1 MPQESS
7 AGSMK
12 IGETHLLK
20 RSILSVV
27 VFVCALSFGAQ
38 KLSAYAKPRLSEAET
53 PLYKQAVQNAL
64 DENYAKAHSL
74 AVQTKDPRL
83 IKIIEWI
90 RLTDTKNLA
99 SYEDLT
105 AFMKKNKDWPRIY
118 LVRRNAEKAAVASGD
133 KKLLANWF
141 KKYPPVSPA
150 AVTAYADMMLA
161 KKEWEVA
168 LPMLRRLWLSGEAE
182 EEDAKKL
189 EERLSLLL
197 DEDDFAEKTKR
208 LLDAKNVNEAKKLL
222 PKLSK
227 EARKIAEARI
237 ALIRNERGAASKLKK
252 APDAVREDPG
262 FIFDQIRWYRRNKQY
277 DKAVKLLKH
286 QSAGKG
292 DAAKWWTER
301 SVIIRQFLHDGR
313 ISDAYKLAED
323 HRLSAGEQY
332 ADAEWLA
339 GWIALRFKKDLDG
352 AVSHF
357 SKMLASVKSP
367 VSIARGEYWLGRT
380 HEELGV
386 PEDAEDWYERAAKKI
401 TTIYGQLAAEKTR
414 KGKLPALPDNVK
426 PSERNLAKIR
436 NNELYSIMQTL
447 QKAEAYE
454 LAEVFALRLYALYQ
468 KPEEL
473 IALAYLM
480 TEEAERPDMAV
491 TIARRAR
498 QNGVYLGALGY
509 PVMDIPEDSPTER
522 AVLLSIIR
530 QESSFSSHV
539 VSPAGAR
546 GLMQIMPATA
556 KQVARKKKKK
566 FDPEMLTEDPEF
578 NIEVGSAY
586 FSEMVK
592 RFGGSYILAIA
603 AYNAG
608 PTNVRRW
615 IKAIGSPEDEDIDP
629 IDWIEMIPFN
639 ETRNY
644 VQRVL
649 ENLHI
654 YRRHLNYPEAK
665 LSSWKKD

>member
-1 MPQESS
+1 MF
-7 AGSMK
+7 
-12 IGETHLLK
+12 K
-20 RSILSVV
+20 RFILSVV

-38 KLSAYAKPRLSEAET
+38 QLGAYAKPRMSEDNSA
-53 PLYKQAVQNAL
+53 LYKQAVQTAL
-64 DENYAKAHSL
+64 DEDYAKAHSL
-74 AVQTKDPRL
+74 AVQTKDPGL

-90 RLTDTKNLA
+90 RLTDTKNIA
-99 SYEDLT
+99 SFEDLT
-105 AFMKKNKDWPRIY
+105 AFMKKNKGWPRIY
-118 LVRRNAEKAAVASGD
+118 VIRRNAEKAAVNSGD
-133 KKLLANWF
+133 KKLLTNWF
-141 KKYPPVSPA
+141 KKYPPVSAA
-150 AVTAYADMMLA
+150 AVMAYADMMLE

-168 LPMLRRLWLSGEAE
+168 LPMLHRLWINMTPSEEEAE
-182 EEDAKKL
+182 EAKLIEQKL
-189 EERLSLLL
+189 AFIL
-197 DEDDFAEKTKR
+197 DEKDYAEKTKR
-208 LLDAKNVNEAKKLL
+208 LLDNKKVNEAKQLL
-222 PKLSK
+222 PKLSP

-237 ALIRNERGAASKLKK
+237 ALIRNAKDAKAKLKK
-252 APDAVREDPG
+252 APDAVHEDPG
-262 FIFDQIRWYRRNKQY
+262 FIFDQIRWYRRNKKY
-277 DKAVKLLKH
+277 DQAVKLLKR
-286 QSAGKG
+286 QVSGKS
-292 DAAKWWTER
+292 DASKWWAER
-301 SVIIRQFLHDGR
+301 SVIIRQFLNDGR
-313 ISDAYKLAED
+313 FSDAYKLAED
-323 HRLSAGEQY
+323 HRLSSGEQY

-339 GWIALRFKKDLDG
+339 GWIALRFKKEKEG
-352 AVSHF
+352 AVFHF

-380 HEELGV
+380 HEELGN
-386 PEDAEDWYERAAKKI
+386 PEDATEWYARAAKKF
-401 TTIYGQLAAEKTR
+401 TTIYGQLAAEKS
-414 KGKLPALPDNVK
+414 KKDKLPDLPENIK
-426 PSERNLAKIR
+426 PTEKNLQKIR
-436 NNELYSIMQTL
+436 NNELFSIMQIL

-454 LAEVFALRLYALYQ
+454 LSEVFALRLYALYQ
-468 KPEEL
+468 KPEE
-473 IALAYLM
+473 IVALAHLM
-480 TEEAERPDMAV
+480 TEEAGRPDMAV

-498 QNGVYLGALGY
+498 QNGIYLGSLGY
-509 PVMDIPEDSPTER
+509 PVLDIPEDSPTEQ

-546 GLMQIMPATA
+546 GLMQIMPSTA
-556 KQVARKKKKK
+556 KQVAQKKKKK
-566 FDPEMLTEDPEF
+566 FAPEMLTENPEF

-615 IKAIGSPEDEDIDP
+615 IKAIGNPEDEDIDP

>member
-1 MPQESS
+1 
-7 AGSMK
+7 MK
-12 IGETHLLK
+12 IGEKLLFK

-27 VFVCALSFGAQ
+27 VFICALSFGAE
-38 KLSAYAKPRLSEAET
+38 KLSAYAKPRLSEDKT
-53 PLYKQAVQNAL
+53 PLYKQAVQTAL
-64 DENYAKAHSL
+64 NEDYAKAHSL

-90 RLTDTKNLA
+90 RLTDVKNLA

-105 AFMKKNKDWPRIY
+105 AFMKKNKDWPRVYVI
-118 LVRRNAEKAAVASGD
+118 RRNAEKAAVNSND
-133 KKLLANWF
+133 KKLLAKWF

-150 AVTAYADMMLA
+150 AVIAYADMMLD

-168 LPMLRRLWLSGEAE
+168 LPMLYRLWLSGGAE
-182 EEDAKKL
+182 EDEDVKKI
-189 EERLSLLL
+189 EERLTPLL
-197 DEDDFAEKTKR
+197 DEDDYAEKTKH
-208 LLDAKNVNEAKKLL
+208 LLDDKNVNDAKKLL
-222 PKLSK
+222 PELSE

-237 ALIRNERGAASKLKK
+237 ALIRNDRSAKSKLKK
-252 APDAVREDPG
+252 APDAVHEDPG

-277 DKAVKLLKH
+277 DKAVKLFKH
-286 QSAGKG
+286 QSAGIG
-292 DAAKWWTER
+292 NASKWWAER

-323 HRLSAGEQY
+323 HRLSSGEQY

-339 GWIALRFKKDLDG
+339 GWIALRFKKELDG
-352 AVSHF
+352 AVFHF
-357 SKMLASVKSP
+357 SKMLAAVKSP
-367 VSIARGEYWLGRT
+367 VSVARGEYWLGRT
-380 HEELGV
+380 HEELGN
-386 PEDAEDWYERAAKKI
+386 PEDAEKWYDSAANKI
-401 TTIYGQLAAEKTR
+401 TTIYGQLAAEKA
-414 KGKLPALPDNVK
+414 KKDKLPALPDDIR
-426 PSERNLAKIR
+426 PSEKNLTKIR
-436 NNELYSIMQTL
+436 NNELFLIMQTL

-468 KPEEL
+468 KPEEI
-473 IALAYLM
+473 IALAHLL
-480 TEEAERPDMAV
+480 TAEAERPDMAV

-509 PVMDIPEDSPTER
+509 PVMHIPEDSPTER

-566 FDPEMLTEDPEF
+566 FAPEMLTADPEF

-592 RFGGSYILAIA
+592 RFDGSYILAIA

-654 YRRHLNYPEAK
+654 YRRHLNYPDTK